1 MRTEAVLPE
10 ARFPFSSKEEGA
22 RRFAGLLLFSLALH
36 ALVLAWVNGPV
47 RQLPSPQLLL
57 TATLR
62 LVAAPATADVL
73 PAPAAAV
80 PQERRTPKQSSLPRR
95 LESPPASRSEPVAS
109 ARPAPQE
116 VRQPQP
122 PSGHRPEPE
131 AYGAARP
138 TTGDATPVAA
148 ARPDQQS
155 LLGRYAQQL
164 SRLLASH
171 QEYPRLAAQRGW
183 EGEVRLRLKVARQ
196 GNLLSV
202 QVDRSSGY
210 DILDQHALQLVDLA
224 SGLPPLPD
232 GLEGSEILVIVPV
245 NYRLKKSA

>member
-1 MRTEAVLPE
+1 MRTEAMLPE
-10 ARFPFSSKEEGA
+10 ARFHFSTKEEGA
-22 RRFAGLLLFSLALH
+22 RRFAGLLLFSLVLH

-47 RQLPSPQLLL
+47 RQLPSPQLLI

-62 LVAAPATADVL
+62 LVAAPTAADVL

-80 PQERRTPKQSSLPRR
+80 PQERRAPKQSSLPRR
-95 LESPPASRSEPVAS
+95 PESPPASRSEPVAS

-122 PSGHRPEPE
+122 PSGNRPEPE

-138 TTGDATPVAA
+138 TTGDATPVP

-210 DILDQHALQLVDLA
+210 DILDQHAMQLVDLA
-224 SGLPPLPD
+224 SGLPPLPE
-232 GLEGSEILVIVPV
+232 GLEGSEISVIVPV

>member
-1 MRTEAVLPE
+1 MHTEAALPE
-10 ARFPFSSKEEGA
+10 ACFPFSLKEEEGA
-22 RRFAGLLLFSLALH
+22 RRFAGLLLLSLALH
-36 ALVLAWVNGPV
+36 ALVLAWTNGPA
-47 RQLPSPQLLL
+47 RQLPSPQLLI

-62 LVAAPATADVL
+62 LVAAPATAHVS

-80 PQERRTPKQSSLPRR
+80 PQVSRAPKQPSLSRR
-95 LESPPASRSEPVAS
+95 LESSPASRSEPVAS

-122 PSGHRPEPE
+122 PSEHRPEPE

-138 TTGDATPVAA
+138 TIGDAAPVV
-148 ARPDQQS
+148 ARADQQN

-202 QVDRSSGY
+202 QVDRSSGH
-210 DILDQHALQLVDLA
+210 DILDQHAMQLVDLA

-232 GLEGSEILVIVPV
+232 GLEGSEISVIVPV

>member
-1 MRTEAVLPE
+1 MRTEAMLPQV
-10 ARFPFSSKEEGA
+10 RIPFSSKEGGEW
-22 RRFAGLLLFSLALH
+22 RFAGLLLFSLALH
-36 ALVLAWVNGPV
+36 ALVLAWANGPA
-47 RQLPSPQLLL
+47 RQLPSPQLLI

-62 LVAAPATADVL
+62 LVAAPATAHVS

-80 PQERRTPKQSSLPRR
+80 PQESRAPKQSSLPRR
-95 LESPPASRSEPVAS
+95 PELPPASRSEPVAS

-122 PSGHRPEPE
+122 PSEHRPEPE

-138 TTGDATPVAA
+138 TTGDATPVV

-202 QVDRSSGY
+202 QVDRSSGH

-224 SGLPPLPD
+224 SGLPPLPE
-232 GLEGSEILVIVPV
+232 GLEGSEISVIVPV

>member
-10 ARFPFSSKEEGA
+10 ARFPFSSKEAGA

-36 ALVLAWVNGPV
+36 ALVLAWVNGPA
-47 RQLPSPQLLL
+47 RQLPSPQLLIS
-57 TATLR
+57 ATLR
-62 LVAAPATADVL
+62 LVAAPATANVA
-73 PAPAAAV
+73 PAPVAAV
-80 PQERRTPKQSSLPRR
+80 PQERRAPKAPSLSRR
-95 LESPPASRSEPVAS
+95 PESPPASRSEPVAN

-138 TTGDATPVAA
+138 TTGDAAPDA
-148 ARPDQQS
+148 ARPDQQG

-202 QVDRSSGY
+202 QVDRSSGH
-210 DILDQHALQLVDLA
+210 DILDQHALQLVALA
-224 SGLPPLPD
+224 SGLPPLPE

>member
-1 MRTEAVLPE
+1 MRTEAMLPE

-36 ALVLAWVNGPV
+36 ALVLAWVNGPA
-47 RQLPSPQLLL
+47 RQLSSPQLLM

-73 PAPAAAV
+73 PAPAAAA
-80 PQERRTPKQSSLPRR
+80 PQERRTPKQPSLSRR
-95 LESPPASRSEPVAS
+95 PESPPATRSEPVAS

-138 TTGDATPVAA
+138 TTGDAAPVAA
-148 ARPDQQS
+148 SPDQQS

-202 QVDRSSGY
+202 QVDRSSGH

-245 NYRLKKSA
+245 NYRLNKSA

>member
-1 MRTEAVLPE
+1 MRTEAMLPE

-22 RRFAGLLLFSLALH
+22 WRFAGLLLFSLALH
-36 ALVLAWVNGPV
+36 ALVLAWANGPA
-47 RQLPSPQLLL
+47 RQLPSPPLLIS
-57 TATLR
+57 ATLR
-62 LVAAPATADVL
+62 LVAAPATAQVS

-80 PQERRTPKQSSLPRR
+80 PQASRAPKPPSLSRRP
-95 LESPPASRSEPVAS
+95 ESPPASRSEPVAN

-122 PSGHRPEPE
+122 PSEHRPAPE

-138 TTGDATPVAA
+138 TTGDATPFAA
-148 ARPDQQS
+148 HPDQQS

-210 DILDQHALQLVDLA
+210 DILDQHAMQLVDLA
-224 SGLPPLPD
+224 SGMPPLPE
-232 GLEGSEILVIVPV
+232 GLEGSEISVIVPV

>member
-1 MRTEAVLPE
+1 MRTEAMLPE
-10 ARFPFSSKEEGA
+10 ARFHFSTKEEGA
-22 RRFAGLLLFSLALH
+22 RRFAGLLLFSLVLH

-47 RQLPSPQLLL
+47 RQLPSPQLLI

-62 LVAAPATADVL
+62 LVAAPTAADVL

-80 PQERRTPKQSSLPRR
+80 PQERRAPKQSSLPRR
-95 LESPPASRSEPVAS
+95 PESPPASRSEPVAS

-122 PSGHRPEPE
+122 PSGNRPEPE

-138 TTGDATPVAA
+138 TTGDATPVTV
-148 ARPDQQS
+148 RPDQQS

-202 QVDRSSGY
+202 QVDRSSGH

>member
-1 MRTEAVLPE
+1 MRTEAMLPE

-22 RRFAGLLLFSLALH
+22 WRFAGLLLFSLALH
-36 ALVLAWVNGPV
+36 ALVLAWANGPA
-47 RQLPSPQLLL
+47 RQLPSPPLLIS
-57 TATLR
+57 ATLR
-62 LVAAPATADVL
+62 LVAAPATAQVS

-80 PQERRTPKQSSLPRR
+80 PQASRAPKPPSLSRRP
-95 LESPPASRSEPVAS
+95 ESPPASRSEPVAN

-122 PSGHRPEPE
+122 PSEHRPEPE

-138 TTGDATPVAA
+138 TNGDATPVV
-148 ARPDQQS
+148 ARPDQHS

-202 QVDRSSGY
+202 QVDRSSGH
-210 DILDQHALQLVDLA
+210 DILDQHAMQLVDLA

-232 GLEGSEILVIVPV
+232 GLEGSEISVIVPV

>member
-10 ARFPFSSKEEGA
+10 ASFSLSSNEAGA

-36 ALVLAWVNGPV
+36 ALVLAWANGPA
-47 RQLPSPQLLL
+47 RQLPSAQLLI

-62 LVAAPATADVL
+62 LVAAPTAASVSPVPATVAS
-73 PAPAAAV
+73 
-80 PQERRTPKQSSLPRR
+80 QENRAPKQLSLPRR
-95 LESPPASRSEPVAS
+95 PESPAANRSEPVAS

-116 VRQPQP
+116 ARQPQP
-122 PSGHRPEPE
+122 PSEHRPEPE

-138 TTGDATPVAA
+138 TTGDATPAA

-232 GLEGSEILVIVPV
+232 GLEGSEISVIVPV

>member
-1 MRTEAVLPE
+1 MRTEATLPE

-22 RRFAGLLLFSLALH
+22 RRFVGLLLLSLVLH
-36 ALVLAWVNGPV
+36 ALVLAWANGPV
-47 RQLPSPQLLL
+47 RQLPSPQLLI

-62 LVAAPATADVL
+62 LVAAPATVQVS

-80 PQERRTPKQSSLPRR
+80 PQESRAQKQSSLPRR
-95 LESPPASRSEPVAS
+95 LESSPASRSEPVAN

-122 PSGHRPEPE
+122 PSEHRPEPE

-138 TTGDATPVAA
+138 TIGDATPVV

-202 QVDRSSGY
+202 QVDRSSGH
-210 DILDQHALQLVDLA
+210 DILDQHAMQLVDLA

-232 GLEGSEILVIVPV
+232 GLEGSEISVIVPV

>member
-1 MRTEAVLPE
+1 MRTEAMLPE

-22 RRFAGLLLFSLALH
+22 RRFACLLLFSLALH
-36 ALVLAWVNGPV
+36 ALVLAWVNGPA
-47 RQLPSPQLLL
+47 RQLPSPQLLI

-73 PAPAAAV
+73 PAPAAAAQ
-80 PQERRTPKQSSLPRR
+80 QERRASKQASLSRR
-95 LESPPASRSEPVAS
+95 PESPPATRSESVAS

-116 VRQPQP
+116 ARQPQP

-138 TTGDATPVAA
+138 TIGDTTPAA
-148 ARPDQQS
+148 ARPDQQN

-202 QVDRSSGY
+202 QVDRSSGH
-210 DILDQHALQLVDLA
+210 DILDQHAMQLIDLA
-224 SGLPPLPD
+224 SGLPPLPE
-232 GLEGSEILVIVPV
+232 GLEGSEISVIVPV